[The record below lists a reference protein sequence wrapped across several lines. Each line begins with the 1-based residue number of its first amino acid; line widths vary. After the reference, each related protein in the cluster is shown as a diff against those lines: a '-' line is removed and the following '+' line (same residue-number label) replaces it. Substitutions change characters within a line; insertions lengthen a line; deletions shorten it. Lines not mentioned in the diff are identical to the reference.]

1 MSALGSIAR
10 LVAEAKD
17 RLVRNREAPL
27 SMVLVRGA
35 QYALGRGTAPFY
47 LMGVNRVG
55 RGVRTQGRPR
65 IENFGFISIGD
76 RVNLK
81 GIPFRVE
88 LVCGPGARLT
98 IGDDT
103 FVNYAS
109 SIAATGS
116 ITLGARVNV
125 GPFVMIIDTSFHDP
139 YDRNAVPPAKPIV
152 IEDDVFLGAKC
163 SVMPGVTVGRGAIVG
178 AHAVVTKDVAPF
190 TVVAGV
196 PARKVDELDPDKFV
210 MSAR

>member
-1 MSALGSIAR
+1 MSAFDSIAR
-10 LVAEAKD
+10 LVAEAKE

-35 QYALGRGTAPFY
+35 QYAMGRATAP
-47 LMGVNRVG
+47 LHLWNVNRVG

-65 IENFGFISIGD
+65 IENFGRIEIGD
-76 RVNLK
+76 GVNLK
-81 GIPFRVE
+81 GVPFRVE
-88 LVCGPGARLT
+88 LVCGPGARLS

-103 FVNYAS
+103 FVNYAT

-116 ITLGARVNV
+116 ITIGARVNV

-163 SVMPGVTVGRGAIVG
+163 SVMPGVTIGRGAIVG

-196 PARKVDELDPDKFV
+196 PARKVDEIDARKFV
-210 MSAR
+210 VSAR